1 MNKPNYSFSP
11 RHMLREVKTGKKR
24 HYYMFAFTV
33 KLENHTTPTTELR
46 NKVTLTESR
55 SYDS

>member
-1 MNKPNYSFSP
+1 
-11 RHMLREVKTGKKR
+11 MLREVKTGKKR

-33 KLENHTTPTTELR
+33 KQENHTTPTTELR